1 MGKFLNL
8 SKRCFRSEFNLKS
21 KIMENPKSKKDFIIE
36 IKGNTYK
43 IDILKL
49 IFVLIFTTLPIAGI
63 VYLMFKFHWIL
74 YVLLIV
80 SYVGLSII
88 TFAKNVSV
96 LGDYN
101 TAFGCCARGE
111 HYNFSKEENNAI
123 LKVIA
128 SVSSSIIVL
137 LSSIIFADST
147 KDNSWILSVCLIFS
161 LVITLIELVAL
172 IQDGCYQVFIPWFKG
187 EIFKNIKDG
196 N

>member
-1 MGKFLNL
+1 
-8 SKRCFRSEFNLKS
+8 
-21 KIMENPKSKKDFIIE
+21 MENPKNKKDFIIE
-36 IKGNTYK
+36 IKGKTYK

-49 IFVLIFTTLPIAGI
+49 IFVLIFTALPIAGI
-63 VYLMFKFHWIL
+63 AYLMFKFHWIL
-74 YVLLIV
+74 YALLIV

-96 LGDYN
+96 LDDYD
-101 TAFGCCARGE
+101 TVFGCCARGE

-128 SVSSSIIVL
+128 SASSNIIVL
-137 LSSIIFADST
+137 LSSIIFAVST
-147 KDNSWILSVCLIFS
+147 KDNSWILAVCLTFS
-161 LVITLIELVAL
+161 LVISLMQLAAL
-172 IQDGCYQVFIPWFKG
+172 IQDGCYKVFIPWIKG

>member
-1 MGKFLNL
+1 
-8 SKRCFRSEFNLKS
+8 
-21 KIMENPKSKKDFIIE
+21 MENPKSKKDFIVE
-36 IKGNTYK
+36 IKGKTYK

-49 IFVLIFTTLPIAGI
+49 IFVLIFTALPIAGI

-74 YVLLIV
+74 YALLIV
-80 SYVGLSII
+80 SYIGLSII

-96 LGDYN
+96 LDDYD
-101 TAFGCCARGE
+101 TVFDCCTRGE

-128 SVSSSIIVL
+128 SASSNIIVL
-137 LSSIIFADST
+137 LSSIIFAVST
-147 KDNSWILSVCLIFS
+147 KDNSWILDICLTFS
-161 LVITLIELVAL
+161 LVITLIELAAL
-172 IQDGCYQVFIPWFKG
+172 IQHGYYKVFIPWIKG

>member
-1 MGKFLNL
+1 
-8 SKRCFRSEFNLKS
+8 
-21 KIMENPKSKKDFIIE
+21 MENPKSKKDFIVE

-96 LGDYN
+96 LGDYD
-101 TAFGCCARGE
+101 TAFGCCERGE

-128 SVSSSIIVL
+128 SASSNMIVL
-137 LSSIIFADST
+137 LSSIIFAVST
-147 KDNSWILSVCLIFS
+147 KDNSWILAVCLTFS
-161 LVITLIELVAL
+161 LVITLIQLVAL
-172 IQDGCYQVFIPWFKG
+172 IQDGCYRVFIPWFKG

>member
-1 MGKFLNL
+1 
-8 SKRCFRSEFNLKS
+8 
-21 KIMENPKSKKDFIIE
+21 MENPKSKKDFIVE
-36 IKGNTYK
+36 IKGKTYK

-49 IFVLIFTTLPIAGI
+49 IFVLIFTALPIAGI

-96 LGDYN
+96 LDHYD

-111 HYNFSKEENNAI
+111 DYNFSKEENNAI

-128 SVSSSIIVL
+128 SASSNIIVL
-137 LSSIIFADST
+137 LSSIIFAVST
-147 KDNSWILSVCLIFS
+147 KDNSWILTVCLTFS
-161 LVITLIELVAL
+161 LVITLIQLVAL
-172 IQDGCYQVFIPWFKG
+172 IHDGYYQVFIPWIKG